1 MQITLNGEPY
11 THDTVSSVQSLLDA
25 LEIRDRRVAVMVNEV
40 VIKKDSFTR
49 SALQEGDQVEIIQ
62 MVGGG

>member
-1 MQITLNGEPY
+1 MQITLNGKPY

-25 LEIRDRRVAVMVNEV
+25 LEIKNRRVAVMVNEV
-40 VIKKDSFTR
+40 VIKKDSFSR
-49 SALQEGDQVEIIQ
+49 SDLQEGDQVEIIQ